1 MIEPTL
7 PQFHALH
14 SGLPTH
20 PKGQS
25 ERGPAP
31 LTSSVVHGKIF
42 KVPTATVTDRKH
54 APVFVMGCHRSGTN
68 LLYDMLLSSGGF
80 AIYRGFLPIYKIL
93 IPRFGSM
100 EIRGNR
106 EKILKTW
113 LRSKGFRRTGLD
125 AETLSARILDECRN
139 GGDFIRVVMDS
150 VARAQQADR
159 WAVYDPDNVLH
170 VERVKRDIPN
180 ALFVHI
186 IRDGRDIALSL
197 KKMGGFT
204 PLPWDR
210 EQTHSLVATALYWE
224 WMIHQGRSHGRKFPD
239 DYIEIRYEDLIT
251 QPQQTLNRLGS
262 FIDHDLDYGR
272 IQQAGL
278 GRLSETNSSF
288 REEGAK
294 EKINPLGRWKER
306 LSQTE
311 VAAIEATV
319 GDCLQENG
327 YELSLSTDE
336 RRRSLRQSWMRSMYP
351 TFLGGKLWMKLH
363 TPVGR
368 LANMSAL
375 ELEDEP
381 APVAESVRS

>member
-1 MIEPTL
+1 MS
-7 PQFHALH
+7 AL
-14 SGLPTH
+14 S
-20 PKGQS
+20 
-25 ERGPAP
+25 
-31 LTSSVVHGKIF
+31 
-42 KVPTATVTDRKH
+42 DRQR

-68 LLYDMLLSSGGF
+68 LLYDMLLSAGGF
-80 AIYRGFLPIYKIL
+80 AVYRGFLPIYKIL

-100 EIRGNR
+100 ENGASR
-106 EKILKTW
+106 EKILETW
-113 LRSKGFRRTGLD
+113 LRSKGFRRSGLD
-125 AETLSARILDECRN
+125 AEDLSARIREKCRN

-150 VARAQQADR
+150 VAENQHVQR

-210 EQTHSLVATALYWE
+210 GQSDSLVATSLYWE
-224 WMIHQGRSHGRKFPD
+224 WMVQQGRTHGRKFPA

-251 QPQQTLNRLGS
+251 NPNETLGKLGS
-262 FIDHDLDYGR
+262 FLDHDLDYDR
-272 IQQAGL
+272 IQRAGL

-288 REEGAK
+288 REEGAQ
-294 EKINPLGRWKER
+294 EKISPLGRWKER
-306 LSQTE
+306 LTAGE

-319 GDCLQENG
+319 GDCLEENG
-327 YELSLSTDE
+327 YPLSLPASE
-336 RRRSLRQSWMRSMYP
+336 RRRGLRQSWMRGMYP
-351 TFLGGKLWMKLH
+351 VFLGGKLWAKLH
-363 TPVGR
+363 TPIGR

-381 APVAESVRS
+381 VRVAESVRS

>member
-1 MIEPTL
+1 
-7 PQFHALH
+7 
-14 SGLPTH
+14 
-20 PKGQS
+20 
-25 ERGPAP
+25 
-31 LTSSVVHGKIF
+31 
-42 KVPTATVTDRKH
+42 
-54 APVFVMGCHRSGTN
+54 MGCHRSGTN

-80 AIYRGFLPIYKIL
+80 AVYRGFLPIYKIL

-100 EIRGNR
+100 ESRSNR
-106 EKILKTW
+106 EKILETW

-125 AETLSARILDECRN
+125 AEQLSARILNECRN

-150 VARAQQADR
+150 VARSQQAQR
-159 WAVYDPDNVLH
+159 WAVYDPDNVLR
-170 VERVKRDIPN
+170 VARVKCDIPN

-210 EQTHSLVATALYWE
+210 GPTDSLVATALYWQ
-224 WMIHQGRSHGRKFPD
+224 WMVQRGRAHGRKFPA

-251 QPQQTLNRLGS
+251 NPHETLAKLGG
-262 FIDHDLDYGR
+262 FIDHKLDYDQ
-272 IQQAGL
+272 IQRAGL

-294 EKINPLGRWKER
+294 EKLKPLGRWRER
-306 LSQTE
+306 LAQAD
-311 VAAIEATV
+311 VAAIEAAV
-319 GDCLQENG
+319 GGCLEENG
-327 YELSLSTDE
+327 YELSLPAAE
-336 RRRSLRQSWMRSMYP
+336 RRRSLRQLWMRGMYP
-351 TFLGGKLWMKLH
+351 AFLGSKLWLKLN

-375 ELEDEP
+375 ELEDEA

>member
-1 MIEPTL
+1 V
-7 PQFHALH
+7 
-14 SGLPTH
+14 
-20 PKGQS
+20 
-25 ERGPAP
+25 
-31 LTSSVVHGKIF
+31 LTPSFS
-42 KVPTATVTDRKH
+42 DRKR

-68 LLYDMLLSSGGF
+68 LLYDMLLSAGGF
-80 AIYRGFLPIYKIL
+80 AVYRGFLPIYKIL

-100 EIRGNR
+100 DSLSNR
-106 EKILKTW
+106 EKILATW

-125 AETLSARILDECRN
+125 ADQLSARILNECRN

-150 VARAQQADR
+150 VAASQQAQR

-210 EQTHSLVATALYWE
+210 GQTDSLVATALYWR
-224 WMIHQGRSHGRKFPD
+224 WMVHKGRTYGRNLTA

-251 QPQQTLNRLGS
+251 SPNKTLGTLGT
-262 FIDHDLDYGR
+262 FLDHDLDYDR
-272 IQQAGL
+272 IQRASL

-294 EKINPLGRWKER
+294 QTINPLGRWKER
-306 LSQTE
+306 LAATD

-319 GDCLQENG
+319 GDCLEENG
-327 YELSLSTDE
+327 YPLSLPASE
-336 RRRSLRQSWMRSMYP
+336 RSRGLRQSWMRGTYP
-351 TFLGGKLWMKLH
+351 AFLGGKLWLKLH
-363 TPVGR
+363 TAAGR
-368 LANMSAL
+368 LSNMSAL
-375 ELEDEP
+375 ELEEEP
-381 APVAESVRS
+381 VQVAESVRS

>member
-1 MIEPTL
+1 MV
-7 PQFHALH
+7 
-14 SGLPTH
+14 S
-20 PKGQS
+20 
-25 ERGPAP
+25 AP
-31 LTSSVVHGKIF
+31 SPVE
-42 KVPTATVTDRKH
+42 RKH

-80 AIYRGFLPIYKIL
+80 AVYRGFLPIYKIL

-100 EIRGNR
+100 ESRWNR
-106 EKILKTW
+106 ERILEAW

-125 AETLSARILDECRN
+125 EEQLSARILNECRN

-150 VARAQQADR
+150 VARNQQAQR
-159 WAVYDPDNVLH
+159 WAVYDPDNVLR
-170 VERVKRDIPN
+170 VARVKRDIPN

-210 EQTHSLVATALYWE
+210 GATDSLVATALYWQ
-224 WMIHQGRSHGRKFPD
+224 WMVQRGRAHGRQFPA
-239 DYIEIRYEDLIT
+239 DYIEIRYEDLMT
-251 QPQQTLNRLGS
+251 SPHETLGKLGG
-262 FIDHDLDYGR
+262 FIDHDLDYDR
-272 IQQAGL
+272 IQRAGL

-294 EKINPLGRWKER
+294 ERLKPLGRWRER
-306 LSQTE
+306 LAQAD
-311 VAAIEATV
+311 VAAIEAAV
-319 GDCLQENG
+319 GGCLEENG
-327 YELSLSTDE
+327 YELSLPAAE
-336 RRRSLRQSWMRSMYP
+336 RRRSLRQLWMRGMYP
-351 TFLGGKLWMKLH
+351 AFLGSKLWLKLH

-375 ELEDEP
+375 ELEDEA